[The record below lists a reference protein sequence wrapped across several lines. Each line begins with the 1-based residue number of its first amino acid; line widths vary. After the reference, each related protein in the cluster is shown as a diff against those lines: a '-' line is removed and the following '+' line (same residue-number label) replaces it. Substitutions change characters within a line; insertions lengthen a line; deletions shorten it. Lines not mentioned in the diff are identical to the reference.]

1 MVTARDCNRR
11 RGTKSLPISVKLPSE
26 TPYLGAAP
34 SLASMAASSPMAVW
48 TVTTRVFCVRGY
60 SLLGG
65 GGWLG
70 FGHTGVL
77 LLLNE
82 ELGNLGPGV
91 ALGHADVILD
101 VTIAVHQAEE
111 AIVRD
116 VDLTGRVSL
125 PELLLRAL
133 LSTLQHT
140 SVYSVRLTWGTSMLW
155 VEGERSSSFLP
166 VKMSMATRWTLAW
179 PCLPVLE
186 VDMSTILQGRF
197 LITTCPF
204 FRRAEHCMG

>member
-1 MVTARDCNRR
+1 
-11 RGTKSLPISVKLPSE
+11 
-26 TPYLGAAP
+26 
-34 SLASMAASSPMAVW
+34 MAVW